1 MSDEKLRGAH
11 FAVREE
17 CQTQTEQNDS
27 TVSASKSESVE
38 SLPFSDS
45 ISPAD
50 FPSEASDSSPDC
62 VDCNSEQRKSH
73 TFMRALLILMLVIGA
88 VAASAAIYINHSI
101 AEGKKS
107 FEASM
112 QKVVEESG
120 SIIHRNGKAYKL
132 NEHMVTVAFIGFDG
146 NTRNSLTG
154 DSTTGQ
160 SDTIMVFA
168 LDTISGKAT
177 CISIPRD
184 SWVDVDTYIDGTYS
198 GQQKMQICLQY
209 TYGKDPGDSSQLVA
223 QCASRILSG
232 IPIDYYFTLDIKGV
246 GPLADSL
253 GGISLTPVQTLFKFD
268 IYEGKPTVLSGERA
282 ARYVQYR
289 DTDIDTSSLD
299 RQNRQISF
307 VKAFAQQAIASAG
320 GDPAKLVSLYQ
331 TALEYTWTNLGLDEF
346 SYIASILA
354 SHGISTLETVALQG
368 ELTSEGRHAAF
379 MLDQEQVQQTVLDVF
394 YTPVD

>member
-1 MSDEKLRGAH
+1 MSDEKPRGAH

-17 CQTQTEQNDS
+17 CTKQTEQNDS
-27 TVSASKSESVE
+27 AVSASKSDSVE
-38 SLPFSDS
+38 SLPFSHS
-45 ISPAD
+45 ISPTD
-50 FPSEASDSSPDC
+50 FPSEAPDSSPDC
-62 VDCNSEQRKSH
+62 ADCNSEQRKSH
-73 TFMRALLILMLVIGA
+73 TFLRALLVLMLVIGA
-88 VAASAAIYINHSI
+88 VVASAAIYINRSI

-112 QKVVEESG
+112 QKVVEDSG
-120 SIIHRNGKAYKL
+120 SIIHRNGKTYKL

-198 GQQKMQICLQY
+198 GQQKLQICLQY

-253 GGISLTPVQTLFKFD
+253 GGISLTPVQTLAQFD
-268 IYEGKPTVLSGERA
+268 IYEGNPTVLSGERA

-307 VKAFAQQAIASAG
+307 VKAFAKQAITSAG

-354 SHGISTLETVALQG
+354 SQGISNLETVTLQG
-368 ELTSEGRHAAF
+368 ELTSEGKHAAF

-394 YTPVD
+394 YTPAD